1 MSDTNGT
8 KLARLPVLKRLADLP
23 VGSTA
28 RLSCEELSEGEACL
42 LAAMGMTEGCRLKVR
57 TSGDPCIVEVRS
69 TRIGLARSVAVRL
82 VVASDSADGSAPA
95 AAPAAAPG
103 GDSGRGSDSGP
114 GAEPR

>member
-1 MSDTNGT
+1 MPDSKRQNP
-8 KLARLPVLKRLADLP
+8 ARLPVLQRLADLP
-23 VGSTA
+23 VGSIA

-82 VVASDSADGSAPA
+82 VVASDTG
-95 AAPAAAPG
+95 
-103 GDSGRGSDSGP
+103 
-114 GAEPR
+114 GAEASPGTTPKPQ

>member
-1 MSDTNGT
+1 MSDADN
-8 KLARLPVLKRLADLP
+8 KRLARLPVLQHLADLP
-23 VGSTA
+23 VGSVA

-82 VVASDSADGSAPA
+82 VVASDGA
-95 AAPAAAPG
+95 AADAGASAAASSP
-103 GDSGRGSDSGP
+103 
-114 GAEPR
+114 ETK

>member
-1 MSDTNGT
+1 MSEDGSGQIP
-8 KLARLPVLKRLADLP
+8 ARLPVLQRLADLP

-28 RLSCEELSEGEACL
+28 RLSCQELSEGEACL

-82 VVASDSADGSAPA
+82 VVASGAGEGGASPA
-95 AAPAAAPG
+95 AVDGIESAK
-103 GDSGRGSDSGP
+103 
-114 GAEPR
+114 E

>member
-1 MSDTNGT
+1 MSDFNG
-8 KLARLPVLKRLADLP
+8 KIPARLPVLQRLADLP

-28 RLSCEELSEGEACL
+28 RLSCKELSEGEACL

-82 VVASDSADGSAPA
+82 VVASDAADA
-95 AAPAAAPG
+95 AHAADTADAAG
-103 GDSGRGSDSGP
+103 A
-114 GAEPR
+114 GAETLPKPR

>member
-1 MSDTNGT
+1 MSDLNGT
-8 KLARLPVLKRLADLP
+8 IPSRLPVLQRLADLP
-23 VGSTA
+23 VGSVA

-82 VVASDSADGSAPA
+82 VVASEAADAAGGFA
-95 AAPAAAPG
+95 AATETSPKT
-103 GDSGRGSDSGP
+103 R
-114 GAEPR
+114 

>member
-1 MSDTNGT
+1 MSDFNG
-8 KLARLPVLKRLADLP
+8 KIPARLPVLQRLADLP

-82 VVASDSADGSAPA
+82 VVASDAADAADAAGTAGTPA
-95 AAPAAAPG
+95 AAETLPK
-103 GDSGRGSDSGP
+103 
-114 GAEPR
+114 PR

>member
-1 MSDTNGT
+1 MSEDGNGQIP
-8 KLARLPVLKRLADLP
+8 ARLPVLQRLADLP

-28 RLSCEELSEGEACL
+28 RLSCQELSEGEACL

-82 VVASDSADGSAPA
+82 VVASGAAEGAASPA
-95 AAPAAAPG
+95 AADGIESAK
-103 GDSGRGSDSGP
+103 
-114 GAEPR
+114 E

>member
-1 MSDTNGT
+1 MSEQGNGQIP
-8 KLARLPVLKRLADLP
+8 ARLPVLQRLADLP

-28 RLSCEELSEGEACL
+28 RLSCQELSEGEACL

-82 VVASDSADGSAPA
+82 VVASGAAEGAASPA
-95 AAPAAAPG
+95 AVDGIESAK
-103 GDSGRGSDSGP
+103 
-114 GAEPR
+114 E

>member
-1 MSDTNGT
+1 
-8 KLARLPVLKRLADLP
+8 LPVLQRLADLP
-23 VGSTA
+23 PGSVA

-82 VVASDSADGSAPA
+82 VVASDTAEGAG
-95 AAPAAAPG
+95 AAPARAADPG
-103 GDSGRGSDSGP
+103 GDTGAGP
-114 GAEPR
+114 GAGPGAGSR

>member
-1 MSDTNGT
+1 MPDSKRQNP
-8 KLARLPVLKRLADLP
+8 ARLPVLQRLADLP
-23 VGSTA
+23 VGSIA

-82 VVASDSADGSAPA
+82 VVASDTG
-95 AAPAAAPG
+95 
-103 GDSGRGSDSGP
+103 
-114 GAEPR
+114 GAEASPSTTPKPQ

>member
-1 MSDTNGT
+1 MSDFNG
-8 KLARLPVLKRLADLP
+8 KIPARLPVLQRLADLP

-28 RLSCEELSEGEACL
+28 RLSCRELSEGEACL

-82 VVASDSADGSAPA
+82 VVASDAAEASADAAGADPA
-95 AAPAAAPG
+95 AA
-103 GDSGRGSDSGP
+103 
-114 GAEPR
+114 AETLRKPR